1 MRAWRAFFNRLGY
14 SANFALSVFL
24 EVRSVLSPNNWPHGL
39 QNDSHLADALA
50 SHPAIHL
57 LLPNGSIR
65 KKKRMI
71 KISIEVKS
79 GAARFKVASQAESIE
94 GALEIAKRYNSGKE
108 CKVVFPIDPEGFFVG
123 DDLDRGGVVGKIA
136 A

>member
-1 MRAWRAFFNRLGY
+1 MEGVFQQAGVFCELRLIGLLG
-14 SANFALSVFL
+14 SSLCVEPEKLAT
-24 EVRSVLSPNNWPHGL
+24 WPTK
-39 QNDSHLADALA
+39 DSHLADALA

-108 CKVVFPIDPEGFFVG
+108 CKVVFPIDPEGFFVE
-123 DDLDRGGVVGKIA
+123 DDLDKGGVVGKIA